1 MKTLFIAIAFL
12 FSTSVFSQS
21 IINTLG
27 TNGEFTIKDSASNFL
42 KLNQTNG
49 LISISKSIRLR
60 NTTDSLTGVIYKE
73 NNPFLHNYG
82 VFNLFLGINSG
93 NFDMTGD
100 VNLGL
105 GELTLR
111 KNSTGNRNI
120 AFGRQTLFDN
130 TTGDDNIG
138 VGFGSLYRNISGSR
152 NVGVGGE
159 ALTAN
164 NGNDN
169 TAIGFASLNTLTTGD
184 RNTAIGNYAGNL
196 VTTGS
201 NLTLVG
207 YNSEPS
213 SVTATNEITLGDG
226 NVTTLRCNTQTITS
240 LSDMRD
246 KKNIQDLS
254 LGLDFLMTVKPR
266 QFNWDKREWYEG
278 SNADGSKMKDVPTAG
293 FIAQELDE
301 AQTTADA
308 EWLSLVLKTN
318 PERIEA
324 SYNNLLPVMVKA
336 IQELKA
342 ENDELKKQN
351 EVLASEVNSMKT
363 TSERLAKLERMMNEM
378 NTAKHTSLNKDK
390 EANLTNNR

>member
-1 MKTLFIAIAFL
+1 MKTLFIAIALL

-42 KLNQTNG
+42 KLDQTSG
-49 LISISKSIRLR
+49 HLSISNNLRMR
-60 NTTDSLTGVIYKE
+60 NTTDGNTGIIFKGDA
-73 NNPFLHNYG
+73 PFFHNFG
-82 VFNLFLGINSG
+82 DRNLFLGSFAGNYTLTGIENSG
-93 NFDMTGD
+93 
-100 VNLGL
+100 LG
-105 GELTLR
+105 T
-111 KNSTGNRNI
+111 
-120 AFGRQTLFDN
+120 QTLIRN
-130 TTGDDNIG
+130 TTGNENTA
-138 VGFGSLYRNISGSR
+138 VGFQSLAFNKTGNNNTAVGKLSLFRNDGGSN
-152 NVGVGGE
+152 
-159 ALTAN
+159 
-164 NGNDN
+164 N
-169 TAIGFASLNTLTTGD
+169 TAIGYSALEYNNGSV
-184 RNTAIGNYAGNL
+184 NTAIGYNAGYN
-196 VTTGS
+196 VTTGT
-201 NLTLVG
+201 NLTLIG
-207 YNSEPS
+207 NNAQPS
-213 SVTATNEITLGDG
+213 SGTTSHEITLGNN

-240 LSDMRD
+240 LSDIRD

-351 EVLASEVNSMKT
+351 EVLASEVNSIKT
-363 TSERLAKLERMMNEM
+363 TNERLAKLERMMNEM
-378 NTAKHTSLNKDK
+378 NSVKHTSLNKDK